1 MCAKVTGLAPGP
13 LFGAT
18 YDSVMTASQTHT
30 HEHGAGLSGREV
42 LRAANLRITGMR
54 LALLGQMG
62 AARPPATA
70 QQIFD
75 ELCAAAKRDK
85 AARPDRVTVYRT
97 LNTLVEAGLAHKVD
111 PGDRVYR
118 FSLTDHARCEG
129 EKHVHEHPHFICDS
143 CGTVECLEGAEV
155 VVKSHAARAE
165 QDVSPKRKVKQ
176 DGVVLHG
183 TCETCVDEPVKKKG
197 RK

>member
-1 MCAKVTGLAPGP
+1 MPRW
-13 LFGAT
+13 T
-18 YDSVMTASQTHT
+18 YDLGMTGSQIHT
-30 HEHGAGLSGREV
+30 HEHAAPLGGRDV

-54 LALLGQMG
+54 LTLLEQMG
-62 AARPPATA
+62 AARAPATA

-85 AARPDRVTVYRT
+85 ATRPDRVTVYRT

-155 VVKSHAARAE
+155 VVKSHAARPE
-165 QDVSPKRKVKQ
+165 QEQAPKRKVKQ

-183 TCETCVDEPVKKKG
+183 TCETCVDEPAKRRKG
-197 RK
+197 R